1 MKLGLVT
8 IYNVPNFGSA
18 LQAYATQCILEQLGH
33 ECKIIQYKYPN
44 ELQRAG
50 KPDIKTMLYSLTT
63 RLGLVSQQRKS
74 NKLRKFRE
82 KNYNFTR
89 PYNSFKELEDED
101 WASYDGFVI
110 GSDQVW
116 KVLYTKGEPAFTL
129 SFAPDEKKRFSVASS
144 FASDHLPEIYE
155 DTFKAELQK
164 FNALSVRES
173 EGIEIITRQLGLD
186 KNVFVCLDPTLLLNR
201 DQWLHL
207 SPKNRKNNKESYIL
221 YYMWAYAFEPRPFI
235 NTVVEYFREKTGIKS
250 VIALEG
256 APKSSIHGVNY
267 INKEDSSIPEFL
279 ELFANASLVV
289 TSSFHGTA
297 FAINMGVPLISI
309 IPDNEKDSRQ
319 RSLLKSVGAENC
331 VVRLNQDVD
340 SINPYYNKDSVLEKL
355 DSLREDCFVWL
366 KENVR

>member
-1 MKLGLVT
+1 MRLGLVT

-44 ELQRAG
+44 ELQKTV
-50 KPDIKTMLYSLTT
+50 KPDFKSILYSWTS
-63 RLGLVSQQRKS
+63 RFGLVSQQRKS

-82 KNYNFTR
+82 ENYNFTK
-89 PYNSFKELEDED
+89 PYNSFIELKEENWD
-101 WASYDGFVI
+101 SYDGFVI

-116 KVLYTKGEPAFTL
+116 KALYTKGEPAFTL
-129 SFAPDEKKRFSVASS
+129 SFAPDEKKRFSFASS
-144 FASDHLPEIYE
+144 FASDYLPEIYE

-164 FNALSVRES
+164 FSALSVREN

-186 KNVFVCLDPTLLLNR
+186 KNVFVCLDPTLLLNKE
-201 DQWLHL
+201 QWLQL
-207 SPKNRKNNKESYIL
+207 SSKSKKDVQEPYIL
-221 YYMWAYAFEPRPFI
+221 YYMWAYAFEPRPYI
-235 NTVVEYFREKTGIKS
+235 NNVVEYFRGKTGINT

-256 APKSSIHGVNY
+256 APKSSIHGVHY

-279 ELFANASLVV
+279 ELFANAALVI

-331 VVRLNQDVD
+331 VVKLNQDVD
-340 SINPYYNKDSVLEKL
+340 SINPYYNRESISSKLEL
-355 DSLREDCFVWL
+355 LRGYCFKWLEDNI
-366 KENVR
+366 K